1 MSSKNEKSD
10 TARPRGGRLARRA
23 RSFKEDFFGR
33 ITQMRSPSGTR
44 SGSPS
49 KTLYSKSRNKGA
61 ANDSEQESSNTGPGK
76 DVDCILHHVRQLA
89 NALRYFQDVVEKNTL
104 EMLPG
109 SASVVLETVLA
120 IHSVLRKYLVN
131 EQSTLLLSATN
142 QVYQSLANL
151 IRWSDNVLLYND
163 KAPNKETVQDIVR
176 NVQEA
181 IKTLVQLCVDRL
193 QNKEPKL
200 TQNTQN
206 IQNGIYSTKNESS
219 HRNSLPDIPL
229 TPREREILEQT
240 NFSGIGKNSY
250 PHSQLHHSTSSD
262 SILSSGNKGPVNCEL
277 PPPKPPL
284 PTLRDITFS
293 LSVDSPGTNRSISE
307 PAPPLPPKKRV
318 TTVQYKT
325 ENQSVFSFGGSN
337 CPNIISTNGKFLG
350 TDLNHSCLSEW
361 GASPLSHSSD
371 SSTPLSK
378 SLTSSLDSNLNHSA
392 DDILSVGK
400 IQNVFHKSRS
410 QADASSCEYEFVTSS
425 QTYSYEYS
433 SFSSKATSHN
443 YSGNMDSVLQKLNHV
458 NTSIEK
464 SVNSNASCLDF
475 SINNSPSV
483 PPALPIKQRPTR
495 HRTLSQYD
503 NIPHLVLDV
512 TDSCDKNK
520 LKSEFSLDG
529 MHSPH
534 CPRAHSPQP
543 LLHHPSW
550 IAGNHSPSCPHH
562 TFTTEFQTCEDGKPP
577 PLPPKKKNIMAY
589 MQMFGSYS
597 QPAESEFY
605 RHSLHTYQV
614 MQAQWQQVELSF
626 MQQHSFTTSVIS
638 SSEDSVFS
646 DDPSSRSSLD
656 RSIGEDDHV
665 SPATTPPALPP
676 KKNRTSAGI
685 ALPEKSPDSPVTP
698 TVSSGFGNTLS
709 PSVDES
715 QLSSE
720 GDISI
725 GWTSQKNDSHKEE
738 EETAEQTILDELDVT
753 GLIYKNPGED
763 GPEIRGGH
771 LDSLI
776 IQATKASKN
785 DFIYQEAFLT
795 TYRTF
800 ITPIELIHKLLYRY
814 NKFIHMSDMRQRAAR
829 NAFALLV
836 RVVDDLCV
844 GDADE
849 EVLQVLMDF
858 IFQLV
863 SRGDLVLARALRKKV
878 VEKCEIRQ
886 RVMTALPVLLPS
898 MAITTHQASLLDFK
912 SETLAEQMTLLDA
925 DLFQKIEI
933 PEVLLWAKEQKEE
946 LSPNLT
952 TFTEHFNKMSYW
964 ARSRI
969 LEPEEAKERERYV
982 VKFIKIMKYLRK
994 LNNFNSYLSIL
1005 SALDSAPIRRLEW
1018 QRNITEGLKEYCAL
1032 IDSSSSFRAYRQALA
1047 DTEPPCIPYIGLIL
1061 QDLTFVHIGNN
1072 DFLPEGAINFSK
1084 HWQQFNILENMK
1096 RFKNCQYPF
1105 KRNEQI
1111 ISFFNNFDNYLCEE
1125 SMWQISESIKPRGGK
1140 KKDV

>member
-61 ANDSEQESSNTGPGK
+61 ANDSEQENSNTGPGK

-151 IRWSDNVLLYND
+151 IKWSDNVLLYND

-181 IKTLVQLCVDRL
+181 IKTLVQLCIDRL

-293 LSVDSPGTNRSISE
+293 LSVDSPGTNRNISE

-464 SVNSNASCLDF
+464 NVSSNASCLDF
-475 SINNSPSV
+475 SVNNSPSV

-503 NIPHLVLDV
+503 NIPHLILDV

-550 IAGNHSPSCPHH
+550 ISGNHSPSCPHH

-676 KKNRTSAGI
+676 KKT
-685 ALPEKSPDSPVTP
+685 E
-698 TVSSGFGNTLS
+698 
-709 PSVDES
+709 
-715 QLSSE
+715 
-720 GDISI
+720 
-725 GWTSQKNDSHKEE
+725 
-738 EETAEQTILDELDVT
+738 
-753 GLIYKNPGED
+753 
-763 GPEIRGGH
+763 
-771 LDSLI
+771 
-776 IQATKASKN
+776 
-785 DFIYQEAFLT
+785 
-795 TYRTF
+795 
-800 ITPIELIHKLLYRY
+800 
-814 NKFIHMSDMRQRAAR
+814 
-829 NAFALLV
+829 
-836 RVVDDLCV
+836 
-844 GDADE
+844 
-849 EVLQVLMDF
+849 QVL
-858 IFQLV
+858 
-863 SRGDLVLARALRKKV
+863 
-878 VEKCEIRQ
+878 E
-886 RVMTALPVLLPS
+886 
-898 MAITTHQASLLDFK
+898 
-912 SETLAEQMTLLDA
+912 
-925 DLFQKIEI
+925 
-933 PEVLLWAKEQKEE
+933 
-946 LSPNLT
+946 
-952 TFTEHFNKMSYW
+952 
-964 ARSRI
+964 
-969 LEPEEAKERERYV
+969 
-982 VKFIKIMKYLRK
+982 
-994 LNNFNSYLSIL
+994 
-1005 SALDSAPIRRLEW
+1005 
-1018 QRNITEGLKEYCAL
+1018 
-1032 IDSSSSFRAYRQALA
+1032 
-1047 DTEPPCIPYIGLIL
+1047 
-1061 QDLTFVHIGNN
+1061 
-1072 DFLPEGAINFSK
+1072 
-1084 HWQQFNILENMK
+1084 
-1096 RFKNCQYPF
+1096 
-1105 KRNEQI
+1105 
-1111 ISFFNNFDNYLCEE
+1111 
-1125 SMWQISESIKPRGGK
+1125 
-1140 KKDV
+1140 